1 MRKFSK
7 KFIVRGVRF
16 CTPLLLLLM
25 TIAITGLARARPAEA
40 AKKTS
45 DFQAFS
51 WETRGDLVK
60 HLKNGQDSN
69 QIRYSEYGFKI
80 NTNSSTM
87 YLKGRV

>member
-7 KFIVRGVRF
+7 NLLFRGAQF
-16 CTPLLLLLM
+16 CAPILLLLM
-25 TIAITGLARARPAEA
+25 TIAITSLARARPAEA

-69 QIRYSEYGFKI
+69 QIRYSEYGFKVCCGQAF
-80 NTNSSTM
+80 
-87 YLKGRV
+87 L

>member
-1 MRKFSK
+1 MKKFSK
-7 KFIVRGVRF
+7 NLLFRGVRF
-16 CTPLLLLLM
+16 CTPLLLLLVM
-25 TIAITGLARARPAEA
+25 MAITSLARARPAEA

-69 QIRYSEYGFKI
+69 RAMQ
-80 NTNSSTM
+80 
-87 YLKGRV
+87 